1 MKKQRETKPA
11 QKVYLVEDVY
21 ENPGR
26 IYAVFADEEEARD
39 LALSLAYVMSEGR
52 GPSNFDDYAML
63 LGHGKPRETWWSH
76 DRSSW
81 VEVTYLG
88 ES

>member
-1 MKKQRETKPA
+1 MRVKVTWGHPA
-11 QKVYLVEDVY
+11 SACKRGPFNTMGVRGEHICY
-21 ENPGR
+21 
-26 IYAVFADEEEARD
+26 DEEEARD